1 MPKPTSKELEA
12 LYDPSL
18 QNFDDLYDISLESLK
33 QDKSIKGESFLT
45 YEERYGKAKK
55 LNQGGMKNIF
65 LVKDKSTERDVAMA
79 KLQNDLNEEANQHFI
94 REALLTASLEH
105 PNIMPIYDIGYDQN
119 HKPYF
124 TMKLTGKKNLGQ
136 IIRNKGQD
144 FDKWPLNE
152 RLSLF
157 LRICDGI
164 AYAHSRHI
172 VHLDLKPENI
182 QIGEFGEELICDWG
196 LAWILFEEAGEKI
209 NSNLFNPA
217 PYDQIKGTP
226 GYMAPEQI
234 NIENI
239 HFDKRTDIYALGGI
253 LYTLTSGKSPIPG
266 SSVNTIIAKTISGN
280 IPSPSSRCDKGVIP
294 ESIEAVIQKSM
305 SLDPNQRYQDISEL
319 SADIRSY
326 LNGFAT
332 EAEDVSLYKS
342 LSLLVKRHKTLS
354 ISLAFI
360 FILTIGFVI
369 SLRISEQKA
378 IKLLDLYTQ
387 EQKNLNK
394 LKDDT
399 IPNLYNLALF
409 NLENLELEAT
419 RNTLNFA
426 EGLAKDDYDT
436 QKLLAEVNF
445 ALHRFKEAKNYF
457 EKISDT
463 NNKLYQL
470 SVKYAPVKDDNELLN
485 TTDSLELIKSLY
497 SSLHAI
503 RFAKTCIDS
512 KKYSFKDKIHVYDLA
527 LRKKNRYKGKSLIK
541 FETHSG
547 KNSLDLSGY
556 KTFIDFQIRAL
567 QGLEV
572 HKLNLKDINLGQWE
586 LAHLANV
593 PLEEID
599 LRLKKPI
606 QIDILTEMKNLKK
619 ITIYKEQY
627 SDRVLKKLPAKVLIE
642 QMDIH

>member
-1 MPKPTSKELEA
+1 LSKPPTSNELKA
-12 LYDPSL
+12 LHDPSL
-18 QNFDDLYDISLESLK
+18 QNPDDLYDISLNSLK
-33 QDKSIKGESFLT
+33 EDKSINVESFLN
-45 YEERYGKAKK
+45 YEERYGKAEKI
-55 LNQGGMKNIF
+55 NQGGMKNIF
-65 LVKDKSTERDVAMA
+65 LVKDKATERNVAMA
-79 KLQNDLNEEANQHFI
+79 KLKNDLNEEANEHFI

-119 HKPYF
+119 QKPYF
-124 TMKLTGKKNLGQ
+124 TMKLTGEENLGQ
-136 IIRNKGQD
+136 IIRKKGKD
-144 FDKWPLNE
+144 FDLWPLNE
-152 RLSLF
+152 RLNLF
-157 LRICDGI
+157 LRICGGM

-196 LAWILFEEAGEKI
+196 LAWILFDEAGEKI

-234 NIENI
+234 NIANI

-266 SSVNTIIAKTISGN
+266 TSVDTIIGKTISGN
-280 IPSPSSRCDKGVIP
+280 IPAPSSRCEKGLIP

-305 SLDPNQRYQDISEL
+305 SLNPDDRYQDISEL
-319 SADIRSY
+319 SADINSY

-342 LSLLVKRHKTLS
+342 LNLLVKRHKTLS
-354 ISLAFI
+354 LSLAVI

-369 SLRISEQKA
+369 RLRFSEQKA
-378 IKLLDLYTQ
+378 IKLLNLYTQ

-426 EGLAKDDYDT
+426 EGLAKDDYNT
-436 QKLLAEVNF
+436 LKLLAEVNF

-463 NNKLYQL
+463 ENQLYQL
-470 SVKYAPVKDDNELLN
+470 SLKYGALKDDNELLD
-485 TTDSLELIKSLY
+485 TKDSLALIKSLY

-503 RFAKTCIDS
+503 RFAKACIDS
-512 KKYSFKDKIHVYDLA
+512 KKYSFKEKVHIYDLA

-541 FETHSG
+541 FETHLG
-547 KNSLDLSGY
+547 KNTLDLSGY
-556 KTFIDFQIRAL
+556 KNFIDFQIRVL
-567 QGLEV
+567 QGLKIQ
-572 HKLNLKDINLGQWE
+572 KLNLKDINLGQWE
-586 LAHLANV
+586 LIHIAKV

-606 QIDILTEMKNLKK
+606 QIDVLTEMKNLKK
-619 ITIYKEQY
+619 ITIYKNQY
-627 SDRVLKKLPAKVLIE
+627 SDRVLKKISNQVVID
-642 QMDIH
+642 QVN